1 MWLAANFFGN
11 VLEPHIASA
20 LRTTGGLRP
29 PLLVARCW
37 FASEMTIFP
46 IRERIFTR
54 AAGVSPPWFGHPGVV
69 RSESRNV
76 RRLANTESRAATV
89 SPPWFGH
96 PGVVRPESR
105 DVRRLAHAESRAATV
120 SPPWVLGK
128 CTCRNAAAKSRE
140 TAIGALTNPGAV
152 AVAKPRGAYAPR
164 SCVAVRM
171 SAGEKRFL
179 RWTNAGSTKSG
190 GRQPA
195 VRVTGRTL
203 SVMCWKRTCKR
214 RSETTGGLRPP
225 LLRCCANVRRQKN
238 DLCDAQTQ
246 VQPRAAGVSPPWFG
260 DPNVVRPESRN
271 VRRLA
276 NTESRAAG
284 VSPPWFDNTIGMA
297 ADFFGL
303 NTFLHRTF
311 GSPHHGGLTPPA
323 PSCTVLVR
331 Q

>member
-1 MWLAANFFGN
+1 
-11 VLEPHIASA
+11 
-20 LRTTGGLRP
+20 
-29 PLLVARCW
+29 
-37 FASEMTIFP
+37 MTIFP

-120 SPPWVLGK
+120 SPPWVLRK

-179 RWTNAGSTKSG
+179 RCTNAGS
-190 GRQPA
+190 
-195 VRVTGRTL
+195 TGRTL

-214 RSETTGGLRPP
+214 VCETTGGLRPP
-225 LLRCCANVRRQKN
+225 LLRCCANVRRRKTIFAV
-238 DLCDAQTQ
+238 DKARRGSITGLRR
-246 VQPRAAGVSPPWFG
+246 QP
-260 DPNVVRPESRN
+260 
-271 VRRLA
+271 
-276 NTESRAAG
+276 
-284 VSPPWFDNTIGMA
+284 
-297 ADFFGL
+297 
-303 NTFLHRTF
+303 TF
-311 GSPHHGGLTPPA
+311 SD
-323 PSCTVLVR
+323 
-331 Q
+331 